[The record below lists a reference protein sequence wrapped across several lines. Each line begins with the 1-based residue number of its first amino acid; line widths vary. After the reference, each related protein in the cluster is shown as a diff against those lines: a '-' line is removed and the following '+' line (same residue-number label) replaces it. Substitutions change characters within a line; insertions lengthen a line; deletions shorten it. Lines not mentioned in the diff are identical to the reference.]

1 MKVLAIGYSN
11 IRRMLRE
18 KSNIFFVF
26 IFPIAIILL
35 VGLQFGGGF
44 DPIVGIYQ
52 ADDGQIAESVVT
64 ELENTEGLATRLYE
78 SPDDLFAGV
87 ERGQIQAGLTLPAGM
102 DDLARSGEQVEM
114 GFVARPD
121 GAGPQMQ
128 SLVGAAVA
136 DVMRPVGAAQFANAA
151 TGSVTTFDQSLS
163 VALSLGDNVQGPA
176 VEVTAV
182 GESLFPADM
191 GQFDLGAPSMTV
203 MFVFLTAMA
212 GSAALI
218 LTRKLGISQRMLS
231 TPTPVGAIVVGES
244 VGRWGTAMVQ
254 GLYIMIFSFLIFGV
268 DWGDPIGA
276 FLVLVTFSAVGAGAG
291 VLMGSTFANDEQA
304 GGVGVMLS
312 IGMAALGGAMFPLE
326 LFGETMQKVAH
337 ATPHAWAIDAFSE
350 LIRHD
355 GATGDIVFELGVLAL
370 YASVLFALAAWRLRV
385 AITRP

>member
-11 IRRMLRE
+11 VRRMLRE
-18 KSNIFFVF
+18 RSNIFFVF

-35 VGLQFGGGF
+35 IGLQFGSGF
-44 DPIVGIYQ
+44 DPVVGVYQ
-52 ADDGQIAESVVT
+52 AESDVISEAIVT
-64 ELENTEGLATRLYE
+64 GLEETEGMATRHFE
-78 SPDDLFAGV
+78 SGDELFTAV
-87 ERGQIQAGLTLPAGM
+87 ERGQVQAGLTLPGG
-102 DDLARSGEQVEM
+102 LEGKARGGQQIEV

-121 GAGPQMQ
+121 GAGPQLQ
-128 SLVGAAVA
+128 SMVGAVIA
-136 DVMRPVGAAQFANAA
+136 DVMRPVGAAQFASSETGASFDESLALAA
-151 TGSVTTFDQSLS
+151 DLGPSVP
-163 VALSLGDNVQGPA
+163 GPA
-176 VEVTAV
+176 VDVSAV

-218 LTRKLGISQRMLS
+218 LTRKLGISQRMLA
-231 TPTPVGAIVVGES
+231 TPTSIGSIVVGES
-244 VGRWGTAMVQ
+244 LGRWGTAMVQ
-254 GLYIMIFSFLIFGV
+254 GLYIMVFSFLIFRV

-276 FLVLVTFSAVGAGAG
+276 FLVLVVFSAVGAGAG
-291 VLMGSTFANDEQA
+291 ILMGSTFANDEQA
-304 GGVGVMLS
+304 AGVGVMLS

-326 LFGETMQKVAH
+326 LFGETMQRVAH

-355 GATGDIVFELGVLAL
+355 GSTMDILTELGVLVV
-370 YASVLFALAAWRLRV
+370 YATVLFVLAAWRLRV

>member
-1 MKVLAIGYSN
+1 MKVVAIGLSN

-18 KSNIFFVF
+18 RSNIFFVF

-35 VGLQFGGGF
+35 IGLQFGSGF
-44 DPIVGIYQ
+44 DPVVGIFQ
-52 ADDGQIAESVVT
+52 ADDGRISESITT
-64 ELENTEGLATRLYE
+64 ELESTDGLAIRAFDTEG
-78 SPDDLFAGV
+78 DLFVAV
-87 ERGQIQAGLTLPAGM
+87 ERGQVQAGLTLPAGL
-102 DDLARSGEQVEM
+102 DDLATDGEQIEV

-121 GAGPQMQ
+121 GAGAQLQ
-128 SLVGAAVA
+128 SLVGAVIA
-136 DVMRPVGAAQFANAA
+136 DVMRPVGAAQFASVE
-151 TGSVTTFDQSLS
+151 TGSSFEESLA
-163 VALSLGDNVQGPA
+163 VASQISGDVQGPA
-176 VEVTAV
+176 VEVSAV

-231 TPTPVGAIVVGES
+231 TPTPIGSIVVGES
-244 VGRWGTAMVQ
+244 LGRWGTAMVQ
-254 GLYIMIFSFLIFGV
+254 GLYIMVFSFLIFSV

-276 FLVLVTFSAVGAGAG
+276 LLVLVVFSAVGAGAG
-291 VLMGSTFANDEQA
+291 ILMGATFANDEQA
-304 GGVGVMLS
+304 AGIGVMLS

-326 LFGETMQKVAH
+326 LFGETMQRVAH
-337 ATPHAWAIDAFSE
+337 ATPHAWAIDAFAE

-355 GATGDIVFELGVLAL
+355 GSVMDILTELGVLAV
-370 YASVLFALAAWRLRV
+370 YALVLFVLAAWRLRV

>member
-18 KSNIFFVF
+18 RSNIFFVF

-35 VGLQFGGGF
+35 IGLQFGSGF
-44 DPIVGIYQ
+44 DPVVGIYE
-52 ADDGQIAESVVT
+52 AGDGEISESIIT
-64 ELENTEGLATRLYE
+64 GLEAAEGLAIRDFE
-78 SPDDLFAGV
+78 SEEDLFTAV
-87 ERGQIQAGLTLPAGM
+87 ERGQIQAGLSLPFGM
-102 DDLARSGEQVEM
+102 DDTARSGGQVEM

-121 GAGPQMQ
+121 GAGPQLQ
-128 SLVGAAVA
+128 SMVGAVIA
-136 DVMRPVGAAQFANAA
+136 DVMRPVGAAQFASSE
-151 TGSVTTFDQSLS
+151 TGSSFEDSFTLASGLS
-163 VALSLGDNVQGPA
+163 PDVRGP
-176 VEVTAV
+176 EVDISAV

-218 LTRKLGISQRMLS
+218 LTRKLGISQRMVG
-231 TPTPVGAIVVGES
+231 TPTPIGSIVVGES
-244 VGRWGTAMVQ
+244 LGRWGTAMVQ
-254 GLYIMIFSFLIFGV
+254 GLYIMVFSFLIFSV

-276 FLVLVTFSAVGAGAG
+276 FLVLVVFSAVGAGAG

-304 GGVGVMLS
+304 SGIGVMLS
-312 IGMAALGGAMFPLE
+312 IGLAALGGAMFPLE
-326 LFGETMQKVAH
+326 LFGETMQRIAH
-337 ATPHAWAIDAFSE
+337 ATPHAWAIDAFAE

-355 GATGDIVFELGVLAL
+355 GSTADILTELGVLVG
-370 YASVLFALAAWRLRV
+370 YAAVLFVLAAWRLRV